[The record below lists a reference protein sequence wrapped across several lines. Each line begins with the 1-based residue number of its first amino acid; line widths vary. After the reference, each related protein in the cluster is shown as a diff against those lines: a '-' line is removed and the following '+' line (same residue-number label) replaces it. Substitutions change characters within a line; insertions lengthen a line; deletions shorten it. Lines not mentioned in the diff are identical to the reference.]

1 MEGDKLETELKT
13 VITDANVLIDYLVI
27 DKKIL
32 KLIPGLFKEATIPID
47 VLNEVEQITE
57 SQVKAFGFTVYYPEP
72 DTYYKA
78 VNSDNGL
85 SYQDNICIIDCQKNG
100 WGIVTNDTRMRK
112 KCTEDGLELF
122 WGLQLIVMLVEKGR
136 LSKDEAMTAS
146 EKIEESNPRITKRDI
161 TKFKSKINAI
171 KIQKI

>member
-47 VLNEVEQITE
+47 VLDEVEQVTV
-57 SQVKAFGFTVYYPEP
+57 SQIKACGFTVYYPEP

-78 VNSDNGL
+78 VNCDNGL

-100 WGIVTNDTRMRK
+100 WGIITNDTRMRR
-112 KCTEDGLELF
+112 KCEEEGLELF
-122 WGLQLIVMLVEKGR
+122 WGLQLIVILVEKGK
-136 LSKDEAMTAS
+136 LPKNEAIKAS
-146 EKIEESNPRITKRDI
+146 EKIEESNPRITKKDI
-161 TKFKSKINAI
+161 NKFKNVVNAI
-171 KIQKI
+171 KI

>member
-1 MEGDKLETELKT
+1 MEGDKLEIELKT

-57 SQVKAFGFTVYYPEP
+57 SQIKAYGFTVYYPEP

-78 VNSDNGL
+78 INSYNGL
-85 SYQDNICIIDCQKNG
+85 SYEDNICIIDCQKNG
-100 WGIVTNDTRMRK
+100 WGIVTNDTKMRK
-112 KCTEDGLELF
+112 KCEEEGLELF
-122 WGLQLIVMLVEKGR
+122 WGLQLIVILVEKGR
-136 LSKDEAMTAS
+136 LSKNEAIKAS
-146 EKIEESNPRITKRDI
+146 EKIENSNPMITEGDI
-161 TKFKSKINAI
+161 KKFKIKINAI
-171 KIQKI
+171 IH

>member
-32 KLIPGLFKEATIPID
+32 KLIPSLFKEATIPID

-57 SQVKAFGFTVYYPEP
+57 NQIKAYGFTVYYPEP

-78 VNSDNGL
+78 VNSSNGL
-85 SYQDNICIIDCQKNG
+85 SYEDNICIIDCQKNG
-100 WGIVTNDTRMRK
+100 WGIVTNDTKMRK
-112 KCTEDGLELF
+112 KCEEEGLELF
-122 WGLQLIVMLVEKGR
+122 WGLQLIVILVEKGR
-136 LSKDEAMTAS
+136 LSKEEAIKAS
-146 EKIEESNPRITKRDI
+146 EKIENSNPRITEGDI
-161 TKFKSKINAI
+161 KKFKNKINAI
-171 KIQKI
+171 KI